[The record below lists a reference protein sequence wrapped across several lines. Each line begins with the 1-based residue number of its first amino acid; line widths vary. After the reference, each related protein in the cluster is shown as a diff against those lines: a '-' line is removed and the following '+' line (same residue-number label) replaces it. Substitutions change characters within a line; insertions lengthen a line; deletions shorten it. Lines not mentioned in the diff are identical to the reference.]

1 MNFFEQELRNL
12 MSQGIAPKSSRTSFV
27 GRSCYTTLSG
37 SRMARLEFVT
47 TVTADS
53 YTALT
58 ITILDSNQG
67 AIDTQRLRFKDHF
80 ALTKDTFG
88 NRIAPYIWVYRDPEW
103 YRSPTAADLKNLATA
118 AKEYISLFA

>member
-12 MSQGIAPKSSRTSFV
+12 MSQGIAPKLSRTSFV

-37 SRMARLEFVT
+37 SRMARLDFVT
-47 TVTADS
+47 TGTSDS

-67 AIDTQRLRFKDHF
+67 AIDTQRLLFKDHF

-88 NRIAPYIWVYRDPEW
+88 NRIAPYIWVDRNPEW
-103 YRSPTAADLKNLATA
+103 YRNPTPADLKNLATA